1 MRPVANGAGTARDK
15 LGRAEFGQQASVQ
28 CKLLSCPCLRWD
40 MYGRRPRCKKKESD
54 LSAKRSGAAMYPAFE
69 CSRCGC
75 SPGCDPLIG
84 PKQKHAFLSSRG
96 TQRVFPIDGLDRFAS
111 TSSSPLQFVNAPT
124 QPHPPV
130 AKSFLTPPQAVAP
143 GSALH
148 WPKTPRRC
156 GPSCWQAQW
165 PRP

>member
-15 LGRAEFGQQASVQ
+15 LGRAELGQQASVQ

-111 TSSSPLQFVNAPT
+111 TSSSPLAVRERTDAT
-124 QPHPPV
+124 SSSV

-143 GSALH
+143 G
-148 WPKTPRRC
+148 
-156 GPSCWQAQW
+156 
-165 PRP
+165 